1 MLTAG
6 IIKAAP
12 ILNLISG
19 RNEISTKMS
28 MIQKHKFKGLAGVVA
43 LLLVTIYQPLLSQE
57 SSVQLFLDIS
67 NHAEEKYGPDMVL
80 ISGEKYHY
88 PYRAALGNPFLTP
101 SGTDDASVQVN
112 GVVYENQNVKY
123 DIYNQ
128 LIVLEFNDMA
138 GASRSIILRAEILD
152 QFILDDRLFKKY
164 PHEGSVERFGQVIF
178 EGEIS
183 CFYFWK
189 KRYSVDSKVGQNQY
203 SFSDPIRQSY
213 LIRDGQ
219 VILYKGK
226 KSFLNCFP
234 AQERVQIKAFIKKN
248 RIRIRKESDSGMTLL
263 LETINQIHQDEN

>member
-1 MLTAG
+1 
-6 IIKAAP
+6 
-12 ILNLISG
+12 
-19 RNEISTKMS
+19 MS
-28 MIQKHKFKGLAGVVA
+28 MKSLHKFSGIAGSVI
-43 LLLVTIYQPLLSQE
+43 LLLVTIYQPILSQE
-57 SSVQLFLDIS
+57 ASVQSFLEIS
-67 NHAEEKYGPDMVL
+67 DHAEEKYGPDMVL

-101 SGTDDASVQVN
+101 SGNDDASVQLN
-112 GVVYENQNVKY
+112 GVVYENQRVKY
-123 DIYNQ
+123 DIHNQ
-128 LIVLEFNDMA
+128 LIVLEFNDMT
-138 GASRSIILRAEILD
+138 GALRSIILRAEILD

-164 PHEGSVERFGQVIF
+164 PQDGSVERFGQVIY

-226 KSFLNCFP
+226 RSFQNCFP
-234 AQERVQIKAFIKKN
+234 AKERVQIKAFMKKN
-248 RIRIRKESDSGMTLL
+248 RIRIRKESDSGMRLL

>member
-1 MLTAG
+1 M
-6 IIKAAP
+6 
-12 ILNLISG
+12 
-19 RNEISTKMS
+19 
-28 MIQKHKFKGLAGVVA
+28 
-43 LLLVTIYQPLLSQE
+43 PLLSQE
-57 SSVQLFLDIS
+57 AFDQSILEIRE
-67 NHAEEKYGPDMVL
+67 HAEDKYGPDMVL

-101 SGTDDASVQVN
+101 SGTDNASVQVN
-112 GVVYENQNVKY
+112 GVVYENQHLKY

-128 LIVLEFNDMA
+128 LIVLEFTDMT
-138 GASRSIILRAEILD
+138 GASRSIILRAELLD

-164 PHEGSVERFGQVIF
+164 PQEGRAKRFGQVVY

-213 LIRDGQ
+213 LMTDGQ

-226 KSFLNCFP
+226 RSFLNCFP
-234 AQERVQIKAFIKKN
+234 AQERVQIKVFMKKN
-248 RIRIRKESDSGMTLL
+248 RIRIRKESDADMRLL
-263 LETINQIHQDEN
+263 LEHINQIRQDEN

>member
-1 MLTAG
+1 ML
-6 IIKAAP
+6 
-12 ILNLISG
+12 
-19 RNEISTKMS
+19 S
-28 MIQKHKFKGLAGVVA
+28 MIVKHKFKDLAGVIA

-57 SSVQLFLDIS
+57 ASVQQFLVIS
-67 NHAEEKYGPDMVL
+67 DHAEKKYGPDMAL

-88 PYRAALGNPFLTP
+88 PYRAALGNPFLVAT
-101 SGTDDASVQVN
+101 GTNDASVQLD
-112 GVVYENQNVKY
+112 GIMYENQKLKY

-128 LIVLEFNDMA
+128 LIVLEFNDMT
-138 GASRSIILRAEILD
+138 GASRSIILRNELVD

-164 PHEGSVERFGQVIF
+164 PQEGSTERFGQVIY

-219 VILYKGK
+219 MILYKGK
-226 KSFLNCFP
+226 NSFLKCFP
-234 AQERVQIKAFIKKN
+234 AQERVQIKAYMKKN
-248 RIRIRKESDSGMTLL
+248 RIRIRKESDSGMRLL
-263 LETINQIHQDEN
+263 LEAINQI